1 MSKTKKTYQASEV
14 ESKWYQ
20 YWLDKQ
26 YFKSVPDEREPYCIV
41 IPPPNVTGV
50 LHMGHMLNN
59 TIQDV
64 LIRRARMRGYNA
76 LWVAGTDHA
85 SIATEAKVV
94 QKLRSEGLTKGE
106 IGREKF
112 LDAAWEWTH
121 KHGGII
127 LEQLKALGASCDWD
141 RTRFTM
147 EPKLYDSVIK
157 VFVDLHQKGLIYR
170 GERMVYWDPAA
181 KTAVSDEEVIH
192 KEVQSKLYYV
202 RYQVVGTNEY
212 LTVATTRPET
222 IMGDTAL
229 ALHPNDERYRKFHGK
244 KVIVPLV
251 NREVPIILDD
261 YIDIEFGTGALKVTP
276 AHDPNDYELGKKHK
290 LESIEILDA
299 DGLISEAAQVMVGK
313 DRFDARKA
321 MEAALTE
328 VDALVKVEDY
338 ANKVG
343 FSERSDAV
351 IEPRLSLQWFL
362 KMEDFSKP
370 ALEAV
375 MSDEVQLVPAKFK
388 NTYRHWMENVHDWCI
403 SRQLW
408 WGHQI
413 PAFFYGEG
421 TEDYVV
427 AETAE
432 EALELA
438 RVKTGK
444 ASLSADQLKQDSDV
458 LDTWFSSWLWPISV
472 FDGILEPTNE
482 EINYYYPT
490 RDLVTAPE
498 ILFFWVARMII
509 AGYEYRNEKPFSK
522 VYLTGIVRDKQGRK
536 MSKSLGN
543 SPDPLE
549 LIEKYGADGVRV
561 GMLLTSPAGNDLPF
575 DESLCEQGRNF
586 LNKIWNSYRLI
597 QSWEIFDEPASEV
610 NSQAIDWF
618 EQRLNQALTDLEQQ
632 FEDYRISD
640 ALMTVYRLVWD
651 DYCSWFLEAIKPKFG
666 EAMDAETK
674 ARCVE
679 FFESLLKILHPFTP
693 FISEEIWQD
702 IKERS
707 DKDALVV
714 SSWPEAKEFSAAK
727 VKSFEEA
734 QKLITEVRN
743 LRSSKNLSPKESLSL
758 IFTKGN
764 GISAYREIVLK
775 LANLKDISKGTEQPA
790 SSLSIMVGSQ
800 EYFVPF
806 EGDLELDVEE
816 ERRKVEEELKYTQGF
831 LFGIQKKLSNKGF
844 VDNAPAQVVAL
855 EQKKKDDAESKIKVL
870 EEQLTRLN

>member
-1 MSKTKKTYQASEV
+1 
-14 ESKWYQ
+14 
-20 YWLDKQ
+20 
-26 YFKSVPDEREPYCIV
+26 
-41 IPPPNVTGV
+41 
-50 LHMGHMLNN
+50 
-59 TIQDV
+59 
-64 LIRRARMRGYNA
+64 
-76 LWVAGTDHA
+76 
-85 SIATEAKVV
+85 
-94 QKLRSEGLTKGE
+94 
-106 IGREKF
+106 
-112 LDAAWEWTH
+112 
-121 KHGGII
+121 
-127 LEQLKALGASCDWD
+127 
-141 RTRFTM
+141 M